1 MRDIKSNNR
10 ASNLSLSE
18 LELIRTQ
25 PIVMTHHPR
34 EQRVT
39 PLHLQQHL
47 PEKDIR
53 MVSSTTNAPTGRF
66 VPRLNLLIRTLF
78 IGVIPIILLTITHLW
93 YSSQS
98 NDFYL
103 SQLMQDG
110 AKQVAISIGSSVQR
124 DNFTELRGQ
133 LAVLT
138 RQPNIGFI
146 YVQTIVAEEWQ
157 TKPEIKSHF
166 DLTVIKAIHDE
177 TNQHPDQQLR
187 WKDDQEG
194 YRQLLTYRLN
204 HLGTELSRGVKAI
217 LQEQVEAAQGRE
229 INTYQVSQI
238 GVYENE
244 TGRTFGIADK
254 NKAQFL
260 ITIGMIANRNVA
272 TIYQQ
277 NWNLL
282 RFGIGF
288 ALLSII
294 VSILFTRSI
303 SVPILHLIRAAN
315 QMSNGR
321 LEEKIT
327 YKSSD
332 EIGQLAGAL
341 ERLRISLDILR
352 QRSHP
357 ARNDP
362 SRNDPARNDSNQIDP
377 TRNDKR

>member
-1 MRDIKSNNR
+1 
-10 ASNLSLSE
+10 
-18 LELIRTQ
+18 
-25 PIVMTHHPR
+25 
-34 EQRVT
+34 
-39 PLHLQQHL
+39 
-47 PEKDIR
+47 
-53 MVSSTTNAPTGRF
+53 MVSSTPSAPTTRF
-66 VPRLNLLIRTLF
+66 VPRLHLLIRTLF
-78 IGVIPIILLTITHLW
+78 IGVIPIILLTVTHLW
-93 YSSQS
+93 FSSQS
-98 NDFYL
+98 NGYYL

-124 DNFTELRGQ
+124 NNFTELRGQ

-177 TNQHPDQQLR
+177 TNQRPDQQLR
-187 WKDDQEG
+187 WADNPDG
-194 YRQLLTYRLN
+194 YRQLLTYKLN
-204 HLGTELSRGVKAI
+204 RLGTELSRGVKSI
-217 LQEQVEAAQGRE
+217 LQEQIEAAQGRDT
-229 INTYQVSQI
+229 NTYQVSQI

-272 TIYQQ
+272 TINQQ

-282 RFGIGF
+282 WFGIGF
-288 ALLSII
+288 ALLSIL

-303 SVPILHLIRAAN
+303 SVPILQLIKAAN

-321 LEEKIT
+321 LDERIT
-327 YKSSD
+327 YTSND

-341 ERLRISLDILR
+341 ERLRVSLDILR

-357 ARNDP
+357 TRN
-362 SRNDPARNDSNQIDP
+362 NP
-377 TRNDKR
+377 TPTELGPTDQTQNDKR

>member
-1 MRDIKSNNR
+1 
-10 ASNLSLSE
+10 
-18 LELIRTQ
+18 
-25 PIVMTHHPR
+25 MTHHPK

-39 PLHLQQHL
+39 LLHLQQHF
-47 PEKDIR
+47 PEKDTR
-53 MVSSTTNAPTGRF
+53 MVSITTNAQTARF

-177 TNQHPDQQLR
+177 TNQRPDQQLR

-194 YRQLLTYRLN
+194 YRQLLTYKLN

-217 LQEQVEAAQGRE
+217 LQEQIETAQGRD

-272 TIYQQ
+272 TINQQ

-327 YKSSD
+327 YKSND

-357 ARNDP
+357 ARND
-362 SRNDPARNDSNQIDP
+362 SARIDPNQIDP